1 MFALLKCSTHISFGG
16 IDGRAF
22 NQEVHRGFLIFGGSG
37 YLLTGRIVCS
47 YLDFNVPRTKSDS
60 NQKFFTPDGSE
71 ELVRGSGGV
80 GLQQLRSH
88 QRHFWLDQ
96 ALGNC

>member
-1 MFALLKCSTHISFGG
+1 MVVLSIRKFIEDSSFLEVVVICSPEELSVLIWTPMFREPYA
-16 IDGRAF
+16 
-22 NQEVHRGFLIFGGSG
+22 N
-37 YLLTGRIVCS
+37 
-47 YLDFNVPRTKSDS
+47 KSDS

-88 QRHFWLDQ
+88 QRHFWPDQ